1 MALQAVAG
9 TVCMALLQQGQQGP
23 PPPVPPP
30 ADDHGGHGGG
40 GRNVS
45 SLDSAANIVRD
56 GLRWLYARRRY
67 IRIADYNMDELAAA
81 RRQLDDTLCHVRG
94 TIAEARNLGF
104 LPYQPAVGWIRD
116 GEIFM
121 DDADNVLRRFED
133 MPVLDTTSIASFFPL
148 CCDPCYALSRFVI
161 NSEAV
166 TMLRSIKKHIALG
179 VIPTTRY
186 EKVTLSTFTEV
197 RSVPESRSRENLPV
211 LVRVKAPMY
220 TQQRRAPIDLV
231 MVLGISARM
240 TSGLQQLKQGAMFAI
255 LNLRKNDRLFIVT
268 PGRRAGQLSEFKQMS
283 NNEQKRAAIAA
294 VESLEATEEG
304 AGMAQGLKEAYQ
316 VLCNRSERLR
326 VGGIILLADGKDI
339 QILKESQSKRKSF
352 EESDK
357 DIALRRQFP
366 TYTFGFGADHDPRT
380 LYYLGCEGY
389 GTYSFVNES
398 LQKVNEGLQKDNESL
413 QNIKDAMALCIGG
426 LTSISAQ
433 DVEIIIKTTRTDV
446 KITDIKKGLYEAD
459 LISNKLGRIHIKDLF
474 CDEEKH
480 FIVYVDILEG
490 GANSG
495 STESETTL
503 LTVTA
508 EYSNPLIKEK
518 RNRSNMRRRIRADE
532 AQVYLER
539 PQIILGQGSHVPC
552 CSPEVAMEIYR
563 VHVLD
568 RVCASGT
575 KLLAAVIILQISS
588 KGALNVGTFKT
599 WARIRL
605 WTNSRSCLMRS
616 TLMQSTER
624 SGKRKEKENCPRDP
638 PVSDPEETQSAE
650 AALPRPS
657 RAAWSPAYGQRP
669 LPQIDGPTRAFGHAF
684 CRPPRCPNTRIH
696 FVSLVLAPPSALL
709 PPCLCRL
716 AATARSPSQA
726 SGSSAETTRSSLEA
740 AAGHRNTHLAG
751 ETTPPAFLLREKLG
765 DFLLRA
771 PVELSD

>member
-179 VIPTTRY
+179 VTNRYVSRLFEDVATDPTKLRRLTTPTDNTQPPFLERGGGRGDYYSLPPPSSSRLLEIPRASTNYRSTRQKVIPTTRY

-539 PQIILGQGSHVPC
+539 PQIILGQGGVEC
-552 CSPEVAMEIYR
+552 WDIQDMGKDQVMDQLE
-563 VHVLD
+563 
-568 RVCASGT
+568 
-575 KLLAAVIILQISS
+575 KLLDEINP
-588 KGALNVGTFKT
+588 NV
-599 WARIRL
+599 L
-605 WTNSRSCLMRS
+605 
-616 TLMQSTER
+616 
-624 SGKRKEKENCPRDP
+624 P
-638 PVSDPEETQSAE
+638 SAYPDL
-650 AALPRPS
+650 AALRGKLYTDLS
-657 RAAWSPAYGQRP
+657 KMREGM
-669 LPQIDGPTRAFGHAF
+669 LNGGVMT
-684 CRPPRCPNTRIH
+684 
-696 FVSLVLAPPSALL
+696 VLWPV
-709 PPCLCRL
+709 
-716 AATARSPSQA
+716 
-726 SGSSAETTRSSLEA
+726 AEYEM
-740 AAGHRNTHLAG
+740 
-751 ETTPPAFLLREKLG
+751 
-765 DFLLRA
+765 
-771 PVELSD
+771 